1 MTSLRAVVA
10 EIIDLPK
17 PDPDAPGPFR
27 YAGAEKLVAL
37 LEGAGFDDVDMRD
50 WRGRLA
56 LGGGLS
62 PVDAADFAMQ
72 AFSVGEFLGDAGD
85 ATLDE
90 ISRALTAELS
100 QYEEDGTVRMDARV
114 HIVARARGSPTYSVG
129 SFG

>member
-10 EIIDLPK
+10 EIIDLPE

-37 LEGAGFDDVDMRD
+37 LEGAGFHDVDKRD

-62 PVDAADFAMQ
+62 PADVALQ
-72 AFSVGEFLGDAGD
+72 AFSVGELLGDAGE

-90 ISRALTAELS
+90 IRRALTAQLS
-100 QYEEDGTVRMDARV
+100 RHEEDGAVCMDARV
-114 HIVARARGSPTYSVG
+114 HIVTGVG
-129 SFG
+129 SQAS